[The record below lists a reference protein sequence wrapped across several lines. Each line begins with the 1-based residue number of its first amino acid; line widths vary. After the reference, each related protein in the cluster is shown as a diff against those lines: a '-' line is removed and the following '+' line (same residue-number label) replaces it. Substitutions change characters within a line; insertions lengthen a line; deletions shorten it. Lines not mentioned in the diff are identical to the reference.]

1 MHLLARGA
9 ASAVTLI
16 SLGANAA
23 DLDYPAP
30 LVGQPQYGMVSPPPA
45 SAPQVVIIPG
55 STVAP
60 QYPSRTAPPVN
71 PYAYGPPPPI
81 PPRADVAPCP
91 PSWRCGERGCEWQ
104 PGCAAPPERYF
115 GQYQPFGPGYLRPG
129 PPGPQVYSGP
139 NPLPAPEAYPGP
151 YARQI
156 YPGPTDPYSR

>member
-9 ASAVTLI
+9 ATAVTLI

-60 QYPSRTAPPVN
+60 QYR
-71 PYAYGPPPPI
+71 
-81 PPRADVAPCP
+81 
-91 PSWRCGERGCEWQ
+91 
-104 PGCAAPPERYF
+104 RY
-115 GQYQPFGPGYLRPG
+115 R
-129 PPGPQVYSGP
+129 
-139 NPLPAPEAYPGP
+139 PAPALTSTGL
-151 YARQI
+151 R
-156 YPGPTDPYSR
+156 SKR